1 MTTAARVLPPLL
13 CALGALGG
21 EPSAFAADI
30 PFAFDLDKPALTSAG
45 VYDPTGIDAVIVVGR
60 RLAQSGAPAALG

>member
-1 MTTAARVLPPLL
+1 MI
-13 CALGALGG
+13 G
-21 EPSAFAADI
+21 D
-30 PFAFDLDKPALTSAG
+30 ALTEAGCEAEVSPANG